1 MPQDRSLELFGSA
14 LRSKLLIYLA
24 LLEETYVPE
33 LAALLGLSRVTV
45 RRALEDLE
53 REGYVSTAM
62 AGRERWIRLNPRNS
76 VAEPLRE
83 LLMRLAEGRPELT
96 TALQQL
102 RRRPRR
108 RGKGLPSID
117 AT

>member
-1 MPQDRSLELFGSA
+1 MPDDRSLELFGSE

-33 LAALLGLSRVTV
+33 LATLMGLSRVTV

-53 REGYVSTAM
+53 REGYVSSAL

-76 VAEPLRE
+76 VAEPLRT
-83 LLMRLAEGRPELT
+83 LLMRLAEGRPELIT
-96 TALQQL
+96 TLQQL

-108 RGKGLPSID
+108 RGKDPAPTD
-117 AT
+117 AP